1 MRKLKSNKLMSLFII
16 LALLVSGCGPHIKYL
31 KYSSS
36 GEIGCIPEDIEI
48 SYVDSDALG
57 SPLVWKAVCK
67 GDVYICTSGEPVNC
81 SLEK

>member
-1 MRKLKSNKLMSLFII
+1 MKSTKLMSLLIM
-16 LALLVSGCGPHIKYL
+16 LALLVSGCGPHIKSL

-36 GEIGCIPEDIEI
+36 GETGCIPEDIEI

-57 SPLVWKAVCK
+57 NARVWKAVCK
-67 GDVYICTSGEPVNC
+67 GDIYVCASGEPVKC